1 MKAVIRIS
9 AMALTL
15 VFLTLTLAQAS
26 SPNQIKAQMKQRLPA
41 LVELKSQGI
50 IGETNRG
57 YLAFVGSEKPQAD
70 VVAQE
75 NQDRK
80 IIYTYIAKQQKV
92 SLELVESRRAAK
104 LAQQAKP
111 GEYIQD
117 QAGNWV
123 KK

>member
-1 MKAVIRIS
+1 MKAVIRIT

-15 VFLTLTLAQAS
+15 VFFTLTLAQAS

>member
-1 MKAVIRIS
+1 MKAVIRIT

>member
-1 MKAVIRIS
+1 MKAVIRITV
-9 AMALTL
+9 MALTL